1 MVAEMDGPETV
12 SVPNHPKDAS
22 RGTRTLTLSSTI
34 FIELAD
40 FRPAPEHKTLRHKQ
54 STINSKQ

>member
-1 MVAEMDGPETV
+1 MDGPETV

-34 FIELAD
+34 FIELTD
-40 FRPAPEHKTLRHKQ
+40 FRPIDDPNFFGLAPGKVPRERGGV
-54 STINSKQ
+54 